1 MKAKYVY
8 ESLDFE
14 RGRDPKSTIGIGL
27 AIVVYNRWEEL
38 QQTQG
43 IGSINIE
50 KSLNGRWHLVIYV
63 SQIGNSK
70 KYGFD
75 RTKAIFGDLIGNF
88 YNTKGGEI
96 LIAIPNE
103 YERGFIDAYN
113 LRYPEWPM
121 EE

>member
-75 RTKAIFGDLIGNF
+75 RAKAIFGDLIGNF